1 MLKLFNTMTRKKEI
15 IKPKAGKNIGYYF
28 CGPTVYDFAHIGN
41 FRAYI
46 FSDILRRYL
55 EYKKFKVKFVMNITD
70 VDDKTI
76 KNSMKEGLTLKEFT
90 YKYEKEFLKDME
102 TLRIKKADVNP
113 RATEHINEMAELIR
127 KLMEKGIAYKG
138 VDGSIYY
145 SIKKFKNY
153 GKLSKLKI
161 KELKS
166 GARVSQDEYTKDQ
179 AQDFALWKKWTSDD
193 GDVFWNVSFNDEAIK
208 GRPGWHI

>member
-113 RATEHINEMAELIR
+113 RAT
-127 KLMEKGIAYKG
+127 
-138 VDGSIYY
+138 
-145 SIKKFKNY
+145 
-153 GKLSKLKI
+153 
-161 KELKS
+161 
-166 GARVSQDEYTKDQ
+166 
-179 AQDFALWKKWTSDD
+179 
-193 GDVFWNVSFNDEAIK
+193 
-208 GRPGWHI
+208 